1 MELPRVAA
9 RDAWHDR
16 GMTTRCDVVV
26 VGAGLAGLRC
36 ARELARGGLDV
47 RVVEAG
53 DAVGGRV
60 RTDRVDGFRID
71 RGFQVLNDGYPEVRA
86 ALRVKDLHLKRM
98 DDAVTVRAGGRLHDV
113 ANPLSLPREGLGL
126 ATSGIVPFGQKVRLG
141 SYAAAATTLPPSR
154 LRGRPDVTTRQAL
167 TGAGMTEETLD
178 QVIKPFFAGV
188 LLERELVTS
197 RRFVDLMVR
206 MFARGHSTVP
216 EQGMQA
222 MPEQLAADLPDG
234 TVRLEAPVTAVG
246 PTHVRA
252 GDEDLEARAVVVA
265 TDAWSAARLVPAL
278 GTPPRAL
285 GVTTIYHA
293 APVWPGQRSRLV
305 ADADGSPVVN
315 TIVLSA
321 AAPSYAPAGRA
332 LVSTSVLHEDGHTDV
347 DETELLGHL
356 SALYDR
362 DASRWERIA
371 VTPVPEALPAM
382 PAPHPFRRPVRV
394 GTPERPGLRGRGPPG
409 HQLDPGRPGLG
420 APSGRAGAARPGLGV
435 PAGAAHAVEVA
446 EDTEAEA
453 GRAHPD
459 PPEPVRV
466 LQLTEEREHRQSAD
480 EEDQRS
486 HGDRAGAGDVEGL
499 HIRDQIGP
507 VADLVHLA
515 HGRETLGCLAGR
527 GRGLVGLVGF
537 HPLNLAR
544 PKHDRHATSGRMPPS
559 RRARPRGT

>member
-1 MELPRVAA
+1 MWWDYPGVRLATPGTIEA
-9 RDAWHDR
+9 
-16 GMTTRCDVVV
+16 MTTRCDVVV

-47 RVVEAG
+47 RLVEAG

-60 RTDRVDGFRID
+60 RTDIVDGFRID

-113 ANPLSLPREGLGL
+113 ANPLSLPKEGLGL
-126 ATSGIVPFGQKVRLG
+126 ATSGIVPFGQKLRLG
-141 SYAAAATTLPPSR
+141 AYAAAATTLPPSR
-154 LRGRPDVTTRQAL
+154 LRGRADVTTRQAL
-167 TGAGMTEETLD
+167 TEAGMSEETLD
-178 QVIKPFFAGV
+178 RVIKPFFAGV

-197 RRFVDLMVR
+197 RRFVDLMMR

-222 MPEQLAADLPDG
+222 MPEQLAGDLPPG
-234 TVRLEAPVTAVG
+234 VLRLEAPVPEVG

-265 TDAWSAARLVPAL
+265 TDAWSAARLVPGL

-305 ADADGSPVVN
+305 TDADGSPVVN

-332 LVSTSVLHEDGHTDV
+332 LVSTSILHEDGRTDV
-347 DETELLGHL
+347 DDAELLGHL

-362 DASRWERIA
+362 DASGWERIA

-394 GTPERPGLRGRGPPG
+394 GTPDGPVYVAG
-409 HQLDPGRPGLG
+409 DHRDTSSIQG
-420 APSGRAGAARPGLGV
+420 ALVSGRRAA
-435 PAGAAHAVEVA
+435 EQ
-446 EDTEAEA
+446 
-453 GRAHPD
+453 
-459 PPEPVRV
+459 V
-466 LQLTEEREHRQSAD
+466 L
-480 EEDQRS
+480 
-486 HGDRAGAGDVEGL
+486 
-499 HIRDQIGP
+499 RDLP
-507 VADLVHLA
+507 
-515 HGRETLGCLAGR
+515 
-527 GRGLVGLVGF
+527 
-537 HPLNLAR
+537 
-544 PKHDRHATSGRMPPS
+544 
-559 RRARPRGT
+559 

>member
-1 MELPRVAA
+1 
-9 RDAWHDR
+9 
-16 GMTTRCDVVV
+16 
-26 VGAGLAGLRC
+26 
-36 ARELARGGLDV
+36 
-47 RVVEAG
+47 
-53 DAVGGRV
+53 
-60 RTDRVDGFRID
+60 
-71 RGFQVLNDGYPEVRA
+71 VLNDGYPEVRA
-86 ALRVKDLHLKRM
+86 ALRLKDLHLKRM

-113 ANPLSLPREGLGL
+113 ANPLSMPKDGLGL
-126 ATSGIVPFGQKVRLG
+126 VASGIVPLGQKLRLG

-167 TGAGMTEETLD
+167 TGAGITEETLD
-178 QVIKPFFAGV
+178 RVIKPFFAGV
-188 LLERELVTS
+188 LLERELTTT
-197 RRFVDLMVR
+197 RRFVDLMMR

-234 TVRLEAPVTAVG
+234 ALRLEAPVTEVG

-265 TDAWSAARLVPAL
+265 TDAWSAARLVPGL

-347 DETELLGHL
+347 DDAELLGHL
-356 SALYDR
+356 SALHDR
-362 DASRWERIA
+362 DASGWERIA

-394 GTPERPGLRGRGPPG
+394 GSSDGTVYVAGDHRDTSSI
-409 HQLDPGRPGLG
+409 QG
-420 APSGRAGAARPGLGV
+420 ALVSGRRAAEQVLRDLG
-435 PAGAAHAVEVA
+435 
-446 EDTEAEA
+446 
-453 GRAHPD
+453 
-459 PPEPVRV
+459 
-466 LQLTEEREHRQSAD
+466 
-480 EEDQRS
+480 
-486 HGDRAGAGDVEGL
+486 
-499 HIRDQIGP
+499 
-507 VADLVHLA
+507 
-515 HGRETLGCLAGR
+515 
-527 GRGLVGLVGF
+527 
-537 HPLNLAR
+537 
-544 PKHDRHATSGRMPPS
+544 
-559 RRARPRGT
+559 